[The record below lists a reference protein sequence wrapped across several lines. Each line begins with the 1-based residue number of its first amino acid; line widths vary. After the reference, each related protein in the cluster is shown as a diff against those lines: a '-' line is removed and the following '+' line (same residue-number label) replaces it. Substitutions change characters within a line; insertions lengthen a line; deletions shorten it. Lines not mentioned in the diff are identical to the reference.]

1 MVWKQRQEGMRETQ
15 IVLKSQIIKA
25 WDKPWVPVHNFPN
38 DSQSQEKNTT
48 KKVFLTSEKRQTQV
62 YFSAKQDEPSH
73 GVTFAGVS
81 LQEDVYDDQI
91 GLEAWT
97 NLSFHFKR

>member
-1 MVWKQRQEGMRETQ
+1 MTHKVKKKILQR
-15 IVLKSQIIKA
+15 
-25 WDKPWVPVHNFPN
+25 
-38 DSQSQEKNTT
+38 
-48 KKVFLTSEKRQTQV
+48 KVFLTSEKRQTQV

-81 LQEDVYDDQI
+81 LQEGVYDDQI